1 MIRILIKKYRTWK
14 MLRHGAKIVKMF
26 GRYGSLGFYG
36 SGDLWQVKR
45 FDMTEEDIKNLLYGA
60 IRELTRDRKYFYNG
74 IVKASFTDRGKEVIC
89 GMLDMY
95 AGQIR
100 EAIEVDDLQ
109 RSKDLLMKKIKE
121 SDKDA

>member
-1 MIRILIKKYRTWK
+1 MINRLLRMFRAWK
-14 MLRHGAKIVKMF
+14 MKRHGAKIVRMF

-45 FDMTEEDIKNLLYGA
+45 FDMTEEDIKNLIYGA

-74 IVKASFTDRGKEVIC
+74 ILKSEFTDRGKEVIC

-95 AGQIR
+95 AEQIH

-109 RSKDLLMKKIKE
+109 RSKDLLMKKL
-121 SDKDA
+121 KDSADA